1 MQFLEKTEFESLIKA
16 YDLEQLTAGED
27 SLLDLSE
34 LAAIHEMQSYLIDR
48 YDVAAIFE
56 VEEDEDKHPLIKM
69 YLIDMVLYHL
79 HSRLARRDMPLHRE
93 NRYNIALQ
101 WLRSVAEGE
110 LNPNLPIRKDDEDKD
125 IMNFRMGSN
134 PRFKSDY

>member
-1 MQFLEKTEFESLIKA
+1 MQFLIKTDFESLMKV
-16 YDLEQLTAGED
+16 YDLEQLTAGD
-27 SLLDLSE
+27 DTLLDLSE
-34 LAAIHEMQSYLIDR
+34 LAAIHEMQSYLVDR
-48 YDVAAIFE
+48 YNVADIFVPPTGTE
-56 VEEDEDKHPLIKM
+56 KHPLIKM

-79 HSRLARRDMPLHRE
+79 HSRIARRDMPQHRE

-110 LNPNLPIRKDDEDKD
+110 LNPNLPLRIDDEKEV
-125 IMNFRMGSN
+125 MNFRMGSN